1 MYTVYILFS
10 EKDEKRY
17 IGCTS
22 NLNRRLEE
30 HKMGLV
36 KSTKNR
42 CPFKL
47 IHTEKF
53 NHKSDALKKEK
64 FFKTGKV
71 REYLKNLNK

>member
-10 EKDEKRY
+10 GKDEKRY

-30 HKMGLV
+30 YKLGLV

-42 CPFKL
+42 RPFKL

-64 FFKTGKV
+64 FLRTGKG